1 MKKLLLSLFVVL
13 SAIVGVHAQS
23 SYTIEFASTAKGST
37 PISTSTQATTFVA
50 SASTKWLEA
59 SPVKKASSVY
69 YGGSTDIDK
78 SAIRLGAKNSAGSIT
93 LKLSEAGK
101 VKATKITISAQKY
114 ENYTNTNV
122 SICGKTCNVTT
133 TTLTDYSVDLDG
145 KNLLSELEIAT
156 SGTNKN
162 RIYIRSISVT
172 YNDNESGDVTL
183 GELSATYDSEEIA
196 NNENLTVEYG
206 SSISFSADYATS
218 FAITEGETTTTINAT
233 NGKATWTPAVCKD
246 VAVSV
251 VAKREIKGEDEQTSE
266 PLTFN
271 LTVVKPDYLIANWII
286 TNAGNADSAGTV
298 DLDLTLDKTSSP
310 GKWHAY
316 GTKTYSSTI
325 GGGAQLGSKS
335 SPFTNG
341 TITLTDSEIPADA
354 IIREITFNGYT
365 NDAYTLAVTVNGVS
379 AGNISVAKDTATDHK
394 LSGLELEGN
403 EIVFT
408 ATSATKYLCVKGFT
422 IKYAEKE
429 KQPGDITM
437 TYDENFSE
445 CLDYEQGKYW
455 HMVGNKMTFTSAD
468 AAKMTI
474 TCDDAAIS
482 LPEAVDGSS
491 ITWVIPEG
499 LDNTAVTVTG
509 SSKSGSLTSSKT
521 YTFTSELI
529 TPLKPLYNFDS
540 YKSVNI
546 FNGGQGIL
554 MFRTFPYDPY
564 AEEDIATLSIET
576 NREWYF
582 TPGKT
587 MYGFR
592 FDDISVIMTIQA
604 KSVTPLAESDVLTL
618 YVDGNGQVSGI
629 ENIAT
634 DATAN
639 EAIYFNLQGQRV
651 NADQPGLYI
660 RQQNGKAEKIIV
672 R

>member
-1 MKKLLLSLFVVL
+1 MGSL
-13 SAIVGVHAQS
+13 
-23 SYTIEFASTAKGST
+23 
-37 PISTSTQATTFVA
+37 
-50 SASTKWLEA
+50 
-59 SPVKKASSVY
+59 
-69 YGGSTDIDK
+69 
-78 SAIRLGAKNSAGSIT
+78 
-93 LKLSEAGK
+93 
-101 VKATKITISAQKY
+101 
-114 ENYTNTNV
+114 
-122 SICGKTCNVTT
+122 
-133 TTLTDYSVDLDG
+133 
-145 KNLLSELEIAT
+145 
-156 SGTNKN
+156 
-162 RIYIRSISVT
+162 
-172 YNDNESGDVTL
+172 
-183 GELSATYDSEEIA
+183 
-196 NNENLTVEYG
+196 NN
-206 SSISFSADYATS
+206 
-218 FAITEGETTTTINAT
+218 
-233 NGKATWTPAVCKD
+233 
-246 VAVSV
+246 
-251 VAKREIKGEDEQTSE
+251 
-266 PLTFN
+266 
-271 LTVVKPDYLIANWII
+271 
-286 TNAGNADSAGTV
+286 
-298 DLDLTLDKTSSP
+298 
-310 GKWHAY
+310 
-316 GTKTYSSTI
+316 
-325 GGGAQLGSKS
+325 
-335 SPFTNG
+335 PFTNG

-365 NDAYTLAVTVNGVS
+365 NEAHTLAVTVNGVS
-379 AGNISVAKDTATDHK
+379 AGNISVATGTATDHK

-408 ATSATKYLCVKGFT
+408 ATSAAKYLCVKGFT

-455 HMVGNKMTFTSAD
+455 HMVGNKMTFTSAN

-540 YKSVNI
+540 YKSVTI

-604 KSVTPLAESDVLTL
+604 KSVTPLAESDVLTF